1 MLAPFSDEIVSV
13 SDLRRNLSSYLE
25 KVRQGQPISIM
36 QGNKA
41 DIALVRRA
49 DLAEVHQQLEQARRL
64 IAELDSL
71 VETYEIMA
79 DEEIME
85 KIRLSMEDVEQNRYV
100 TVEEA
105 KARLGLS

>member
-1 MLAPFSDEIVSV
+1 MLTPFSDEIVQV
-13 SDLRRNLSSYLE
+13 SDLRKNLSAYLE
-25 KVRQGQPISIM
+25 KVRQGHPISIM

-41 DIALVRRA
+41 DITLVRRE
-49 DLAEVHQQLEQARRL
+49 DLASVHQQLEQARRL

-79 DEEIME
+79 DEELME
-85 KIRLSMEDVEQNRYV
+85 KIRRSMEDVEQNRYV

-105 KARLGLS
+105 KAQLGLS